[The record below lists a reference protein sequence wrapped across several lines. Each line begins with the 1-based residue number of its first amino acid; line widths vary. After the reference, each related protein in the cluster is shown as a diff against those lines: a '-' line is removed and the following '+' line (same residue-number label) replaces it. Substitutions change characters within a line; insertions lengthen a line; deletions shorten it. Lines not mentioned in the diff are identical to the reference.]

1 MNVARY
7 GNAFA
12 IFVRPTASLLPSPA
26 LAAPFA
32 AAAELRCRAAIKSGM
47 TPDSLKH
54 GPLTSRA
61 AHLCVDVQNLFLE
74 PTPWHVPW
82 LGRILPAI
90 ERISLLHPERNIF
103 TRFIPPRAAQ
113 DLPGMWR
120 RYYERWPEML
130 RDRLDARLLQ
140 LVPSLDAIAALG
152 LVLDKAVYSPFANPR
167 LLRHLR
173 ERTIDSLVVTG
184 VETDVC
190 VLGAVLSAVDEG
202 FRVVL
207 VKDAL
212 GSSSDATHDALL
224 QVYAT
229 RLNAQIELADA
240 ATIAAIWL

>member
-1 MNVARY
+1 
-7 GNAFA
+7 
-12 IFVRPTASLLPSPA
+12 
-26 LAAPFA
+26 
-32 AAAELRCRAAIKSGM
+32 M
-47 TPDSLKH
+47 TPDSLTH

-82 LGRILPAI
+82 LARILPAI
-90 ERISLLHPERNIF
+90 ERISLRHPERNIF
-103 TRFIPPRAAQ
+103 TRFIPPRQAG

-120 RYYERWPEML
+120 RYYERWPQML
-130 RDRLDARLLQ
+130 QDRLDQHLLQ
-140 LVPSLDAIAALG
+140 LVPSLAAIAALG
-152 LVLDKAVYSPFANPR
+152 LTLDKPVYSPFANPL

-173 ERTIDSLVVTG
+173 ERSIDSLVVTG

-190 VLGAVLSAVDEG
+190 VLSAVLSAVDEG

-224 QVYAT
+224 QLYAT
-229 RLNAQIELADA
+229 RLNTQVELADA
-240 ATIAAIWL
+240 ETIAALWI